1 MEVKPMPLVPTVSR
15 MRIRHLAAVA
25 LLVLLAW
32 PPVAAQLMP
41 TAADPDPAASA
52 TLRSVGFLVVDGV
65 YNTELTAPVDIL
77 QHIRFHSE
85 DDWPE
90 IFLVSPD
97 GGPVKTFEGITLM
110 ADYSFANA
118 PEIDLLVVPSAEGSM
133 TTDLE
138 NKELIDWVRRTGRG
152 ARHIMSLCDGAF
164 VLAAAGLLDGKE
176 ATTFPGDQD
185 RFEEQFP
192 AVKLVRDVIFVDAGH
207 AVTSV
212 GGARSFDPAL
222 WLVERLYGAPAARGI
237 GKGLVLDWDVSKVP
251 HRLADR

>member
-1 MEVKPMPLVPTVSR
+1 MPLPRTVSR
-15 MRIRHLAAVA
+15 LRIRHLAAAA
-25 LLVLLAW
+25 LLALLAW
-32 PPVAAQLMP
+32 PPLAAQLMP
-41 TAADPDPAASA
+41 TAADPPQDAAPN
-52 TLRSVGFLVVDGV
+52 LRSVGFLVVDGV

-77 QHIRFHSE
+77 QHIRFHSQE
-85 DDWPE
+85 DWPE

-97 GGPVKTFEGITLM
+97 GRPVKTFEGLTLM

-138 NKELIDWVRRTGRG
+138 NKELIDWVRQTGRK

-164 VLAAAGLLDGKE
+164 VLAEAGLLDGKE

-207 AVTSV
+207 AITSV

-222 WLVERLYGAPAARGI
+222 WLVERLYGAAAARGI

-251 HRLADR
+251 HRLAGK